1 MALRSEPVVNFGE
14 RPEVGPLRRVVD
26 VLQALFGKVSAF
38 VDVALLLEAAGF
50 TVTNAAGGAGT
61 ALAVTRTIVNFGDA
75 GIDNVRVVV
84 YGNNSGAGSVTVQV
98 YDVSGSTALASVSVT
113 GVTPATTAGSWT
125 TIIPT
130 GTDRECEVRVIGNGA
145 DDPVLY
151 TVHLQ
156 GRTVQAR
163 S

>member
-1 MALRSEPVVNFGE
+1 MSLRPDPVVNFGE

-26 VLQALFGKVSAF
+26 VLQALFGKVSAL
-38 VDVALLLEAAGF
+38 VDVALLLEVAGH
-50 TVTNAAGGAGT
+50 TVTDAAAGAGT
-61 ALAVTRTIVNFGDA
+61 AVAVTRTIVNFGDA
-75 GIDNVRVVV
+75 GIDSVRVVV

-98 YDVSGSTALASVSVT
+98 YDVSGSAALCTVTVT
-113 GVTPATTAGSWT
+113 GVTPTTYAGSWA

-130 GTDRECEVRVIGNGA
+130 GTDRECEVRVIGDGA
-145 DDPVLY
+145 VDPVLY